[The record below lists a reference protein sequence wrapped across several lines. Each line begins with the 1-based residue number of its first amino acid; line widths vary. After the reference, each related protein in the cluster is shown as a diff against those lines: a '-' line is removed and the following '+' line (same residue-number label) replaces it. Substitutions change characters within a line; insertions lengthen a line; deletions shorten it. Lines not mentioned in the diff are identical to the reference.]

1 MATSQ
6 VTMQQAG
13 TGCLP
18 PVSLG
23 WAGALVMCC
32 LSGLLSCPA
41 GADVYSRRDD
51 DGVVYYT
58 NTPDHGLYKL
68 TVALLKEDGWRT
80 RAGAA
85 PLPAAAEDY
94 VAEIEK
100 AAVEHDVEKELLH
113 AVIAV
118 ESGYNASAV
127 SRAGAQ
133 GLMQLMPDTAKRY
146 KVRDAFD
153 PVQNVRGGARY
164 LKDLM
169 AMFSGDME
177 LALAA
182 YNAGEGAVIRH
193 GRKIPPYRETQS
205 YVPKVMRYYAAYK
218 ARN

>member
-1 MATSQ
+1 M
-6 VTMQQAG
+6 
-13 TGCLP
+13 P
-18 PVSLG
+18 PLSLNK
-23 WAGALVMCC
+23 ASRLALCC
-32 LSGLLSCPA
+32 FAAALSCPA
-41 GADVYSRRDD
+41 EADVYSHRDD
-51 DGVVYYT
+51 DGVVHYT

-68 TVALLKEDGWRT
+68 VASLLKEDGWKT
-80 RAGAA
+80 RAGMA
-85 PLPAAAEDY
+85 PLPSAADDY
-94 VAEIEK
+94 VVAIEK
-100 AAVEHDVEKELLH
+100 AAVENDLEKELLH

-146 KVRDAFD
+146 KVQDAFD
-153 PVQNVRGGARY
+153 PAENVQGGARY
-164 LKDLM
+164 LRDLM
-169 AMFSGDME
+169 AMFSGDIE

-193 GRKIPPYRETQS
+193 GWKIPPYRETQA